1 MKKII
6 VAVAAIC
13 FLSFAS
19 FANGDKTKGGK
30 HAAKKEQKASKKA
43 HCPVNCPRVGCN
55 RS

>member
-13 FLSFAS
+13 FLSVAS
-19 FANGDKTKGGK
+19 FANGDKNKSGK
-30 HAAKKEQKASKKA
+30 HAAKKEQKATKKA
-43 HCPVNCPRVGCN
+43 DCPVSCPRVGCN